1 MRQINQT
8 HHTMKTFKHLLLLCT
23 LVALAA
29 CSEDALVPQNKEIPA
44 TGSGSVDLISMV
56 VPDIEVD
63 DATTRSKLIDDG
75 SELKFIWQEN
85 DAIGVVPMTG
95 TPLYFPI
102 QSENIQNN
110 TALFDGG
117 QWALRTNAKYA
128 AFYPFKE
135 KDYKTDIKHI
145 TIDYTGQTQ
154 GTG

>member
-1 MRQINQT
+1 
-8 HHTMKTFKHLLLLCT
+8 MKTFKHLLLLCA
-23 LVALAA
+23 LFALAA
-29 CSEDALVPQNKEIPA
+29 CSEDALAPQNEEIPA

-117 QWALRTNAKYA
+117 
-128 AFYPFKE
+128 
-135 KDYKTDIKHI
+135 
-145 TIDYTGQTQ
+145 
-154 GTG
+154 

>member
-1 MRQINQT
+1 
-8 HHTMKTFKHLLLLCT
+8 MKTFKHLFLLCA
-23 LVALAA
+23 LFALAA
-29 CSEDALVPQNKEIPA
+29 CSEDALAPQNDEIPA

-63 DATTRSKLIDDG
+63 DATTRSKLIYDG
-75 SELKFIWQEN
+75 TELKFVWQEN
-85 DAIGVVPMTG
+85 DAIGVVPLNG
-95 TPLYFPI
+95 SPLHFPI
-102 QSENIQNN
+102 NAENAGKN